1 MAQTTFD
8 HNEPYPPHTSY
19 ENYSGSHPI
28 PTVQNYVKG
37 MKERKAA
44 EGAGGTD
51 AELHKEQGI
60 APTDLQIQE
69 GNLDESREQRKAELG
84 KSKKSG
90 EDGGRRKVFDPVT
103 GGRDVEI
110 EDASKEFLKESKDPK
125 LTVPT
130 ENIISQPKGQEAF
143 PSAFPDTN
151 LVPQSKASSGDSS
164 NLKAAPHTS
173 SDQPIRDYAETQ
185 DVTAPPAP
193 MAPHSTKDVPLRG
206 GEKTNLL
213 FHPTP
218 TIALATA
225 PVIEALE
232 KKAQNVC
239 IATLIFTT
247 MIPLLPWIL
256 RGFKGGIHVTIS
268 SLLVSFVAGVIISCV
283 IWVWTR
289 SILSETRNI
298 DWSAERQRGE
308 IASANLIPESVE
320 WLNTLVGVGW
330 RLVNPDMFAS
340 VVDMLEDVM
349 QASVPG
355 VIQNVRVAD
364 VSQGSTP
371 LRLLSLRSLPD
382 QHVGEDLK
390 KGDLDTVKDKD
401 QAEAERMG
409 GEWYNLEA
417 SIAYHG
423 EPTNE
428 KLKGQDGAMEK
439 SKNMHLL
446 VVFHLGIRG
455 LFGVPIPIWVELK
468 GLVLTARIRLQVTPD
483 PPFLGQLTFTL
494 MGVPQVEV
502 SCLPMSRDQKGL
514 NVLDLPLI
522 SNFVDSSVK
531 TVASEYVAPKSMT
544 LDLRKM
550 LEGDDVKKEVEALG
564 VVMVRVKRADGL
576 SRQDRNGGGADAYVT
591 IGWSKFGKPMYST
604 RVIVGDLN
612 PRWEEVGFLLV
623 KPEHVKAEEN
633 LSVELWDSDRFT
645 SDDIVG
651 KVEVPLHSLMQHPG
665 KLHSQTTTKLSGL
678 EHDSSMP
685 GQLHWEVGYFPK
697 TTKFRPA
704 LRTEGEDVRLAE
716 LSVENRP
723 ELEDPKGTID
733 SSIEDAVMHTP
744 PDPLWPSGILSII
757 VHQCV
762 GLEVKS
768 LKGTFSNNANK
779 PGREWEPGMENVGE
793 LHDEEG
799 GSLPSSYATIILND
813 QLIYRTRT
821 KAVCSKPIFNA
832 GTERFI
838 RDWRTAQVSICVR
851 DSRLREHDPI
861 LGVAPIK
868 ISELLQTTSQVTR
881 WFPLDAGLGFGR
893 VRISILFRSVEIT
906 LPRELSGWDVGRIEF
921 CDDHIT
927 AYKSTTEHNS
937 SSYSLKMGKIRMRTG
952 GSMAK
957 LNTRGA
963 TTSDEN
969 LKWST
974 SNGEAHLRLPVK
986 HRYMSPL
993 VIEFPTT
1000 GTNPI
1005 ALPTKSHKAKSKAYG
1020 VLWLDNLVDHEPKL
1034 IRLPIYVTDNPAR
1047 FTQNYIRTNFTDG
1060 FSNDPVAADEKIK
1073 LTQIGWAQFRIVF
1086 IPGMC
1091 REHSRFATGNDE
1103 RELFEAWEAQYK
1115 EGIRGANGEEGR
1127 IHQGEVVTRLH
1138 GQSVAEIKED
1148 ITRTENAGGI
1158 ANISEQEKQRLTDK
1172 YGVDWAGIVERAEKE
1187 FGGFDS
1193 TESQSDTENG
1203 LNHTPTTTTTDTNN
1217 PRTRRDS
1224 GYSHGTTADSYDF
1237 LTHSDSDFSN
1247 SSDSES
1253 EEIGDGSS
1261 PSTSDKNGTGQSRNP
1276 IAALKRY
1283 RASQRDLHRKHQG
1296 LMQWKPMR
1304 GLAFAK
1310 DEMGVGVKKIRGKMK
1325 LTGRQPDVETEV

>member
-1 MAQTTFD
+1 
-8 HNEPYPPHTSY
+8 
-19 ENYSGSHPI
+19 
-28 PTVQNYVKG
+28 
-37 MKERKAA
+37 
-44 EGAGGTD
+44 
-51 AELHKEQGI
+51 
-60 APTDLQIQE
+60 
-69 GNLDESREQRKAELG
+69 
-84 KSKKSG
+84 
-90 EDGGRRKVFDPVT
+90 
-103 GGRDVEI
+103 
-110 EDASKEFLKESKDPK
+110 
-125 LTVPT
+125 
-130 ENIISQPKGQEAF
+130 
-143 PSAFPDTN
+143 
-151 LVPQSKASSGDSS
+151 
-164 NLKAAPHTS
+164 
-173 SDQPIRDYAETQ
+173 
-185 DVTAPPAP
+185 
-193 MAPHSTKDVPLRG
+193 MAPHSTSDVPLRG

-218 TIALATA
+218 TISLSST
-225 PVIEALE
+225 PVIQALE
-232 KKAQNVC
+232 KKAQQVC
-239 IATLIFTT
+239 IAVLVFTT
-247 MIPLLPWIL
+247 MIPLLPWML
-256 RGFKGGIHVTIS
+256 RGFKGGFHVTVPS
-268 SLLVSFVAGVIISCV
+268 MLASFTAGVLIACA

-289 SILSETRNI
+289 SLLTQTRNI

-320 WLNTLVGVGW
+320 WLNTLIGVGW

-340 VVDMLEDVM
+340 VVDLLEDVM

-355 VIQNVRVAD
+355 VIENVRVAD
-364 VSQGSTP
+364 ISQGMTP

-382 QHVGEDLK
+382 HHVGEDIK
-390 KGDLDTVKDKD
+390 KGDMDTVKDKE
-401 QAEAERMG
+401 QAEAEQMG

-417 SIAYHG
+417 SLAYHA
-423 EPTNE
+423 EPTND
-428 KLKGQDGAMEK
+428 KAKGESGAMEK
-439 SKNMHLL
+439 AKNMHLL
-446 VVFHLGIRG
+446 VVFYVGIRG
-455 LFGVPIPIWVELK
+455 FFGVPIPIWVELK

-502 SCLPMSRDQKGL
+502 ACLPMSRDQKGL

-550 LEGDDVKKEVEALG
+550 LEGDDVKKETETLG

-576 SRQDRNGGGADAYVT
+576 SRQDRRGGGADSYVT
-591 IGWSKFGKPMYST
+591 LGWSKFGKPMYST

-665 KLHSQTTTKLSGL
+665 KMHPQTTTKLSGL
-678 EHDSSMP
+678 DHDSNMP
-685 GQLHWEVGYFPK
+685 GQLHWEVGYFSK

-704 LRTEGEDVRLAE
+704 LRTTGEDPRLVGP
-716 LSVENRP
+716 SMENRP
-723 ELEDPKGTID
+723 ELEDPKGSLDTEVE
-733 SSIEDAVMHTP
+733 SGVMHTP
-744 PDPLWPSGILSII
+744 PDPLWPSGVLSII

-768 LKGTFSNNANK
+768 LKGTFSNNAKK

-793 LHDEEG
+793 LNEEEG

-813 QLIYRTRT
+813 QLVYRTRT
-821 KAVCSKPIFNA
+821 KAVSSKPIFNA

-838 RDWRTAQVSICVR
+838 RDWRTAQVTVCVR

-868 ISELLQTTSQVTR
+868 VSELLQTTSQVTR
-881 WFPLDAGLGFGR
+881 WYPLDAGLGFGR
-893 VRISILFRSVEIT
+893 VRISILFRSLEIS

-921 CDDHIT
+921 SDEHISV
-927 AYKSTTEHNS
+927 YKSVTEPRAS
-937 SSYSLKMGKIRMRTG
+937 SSNHSLTLGKIRLRTG
-952 GSMAK
+952 GSVAK
-957 LNTRGA
+957 LSARVGTA
-963 TTSDEN
+963 TDAN

-974 SNGEAHLRLPVK
+974 HIGDAHLRLPVK

-993 VIEFPTT
+993 VIEFPTSGGSALT
-1000 GTNPI
+1000 
-1005 ALPTKSHKAKSKAYG
+1005 LPTKSNKAKTKAYG

-1034 IRLPIYVTDNPAR
+1034 VKLPIYITDNPAC
-1047 FTQNYIRTNFTDG
+1047 FTQNYIATNLTDG
-1060 FSNDPVAADEKIK
+1060 YSGKLPDVPNDLK

-1091 REHSRFATGNDE
+1091 REHARFTTTNDE
-1103 RELFEAWEAQYK
+1103 RELFEVWEAGYS
-1115 EGIRGANGEEGR
+1115 EGIRGGNGEEGR
-1127 IHQGEVVTRLH
+1127 VHEGETVKRLH
-1138 GQSVAEIKED
+1138 EKSVVEMRED
-1148 ITRTENAGGI
+1148 IARTEAVGGVSSL
-1158 ANISEQEKQRLTDK
+1158 SEEEKKRLTDK

-1187 FGGFDS
+1187 FGIDGGVS
-1193 TESQSDTENG
+1193 NG
-1203 LNHTPTTTTTDTNN
+1203 GA
-1217 PRTRRDS
+1217 RRDS
-1224 GYSHGTTADSYDF
+1224 GYSHGTADTGSYDF
-1237 LTHSDSDFSN
+1237 LTQSD

-1253 EEIGDGSS
+1253 EDENDLVEPMATNSS
-1261 PSTSDKNGTGQSRNP
+1261 NDPSSKGHSSRNP
-1276 IAALKRY
+1276 ITALKKY
-1283 RASQRDLHRKHQG
+1283 RSNQREMHRRHQG

-1310 DEMGVGVKKIRGKMK
+1310 DEVGVGVRKIKGKMK
-1325 LTGRQPDVETEV
+1325 LKGREPDIETEA